1 VNFPGSWSDVA
12 AAEYFILYGTI
23 RSMSSKRL
31 TPTSYLVLGLLAR
44 EGPSTPYDLERHV
57 RATLGNFWSFPHT
70 LLYTEPPRLAA
81 DGLVTESREEEGRRR
96 RVFTITPAG
105 VSALTAWLD
114 HPSNAP
120 TELRDLGLLQL
131 FFADLVSAGA
141 RLRLAEQQLAIHR
154 AKLAAYLEDARLE
167 EPRDTPERG
176 KRTTEHGRRTTERW
190 RGETLRM
197 GLRYEEAAVGFWEG
211 IVSDARVPLTRTDT
225 EGATRGGPPTADA
238 SPKIRTRP

>member
-1 VNFPGSWSDVA
+1 
-12 AAEYFILYGTI
+12 
-23 RSMSSKRL
+23 MSTERL

-70 LLYTEPPRLAA
+70 LLYSEPPRLVAQ
-81 DGLVTESREEEGRRR
+81 GLVTETRETDGRRR

-105 VSALTAWLD
+105 SSALSAWLD
-114 HPSNAP
+114 RPSGAP

-131 FFADLVSAGA
+131 FFADLAPAEA

-154 AKLAAYLEDARLE
+154 AKLLSYQEDEQRQRRPGGLG
-167 EPRDTPERG
+167 RG
-176 KRTTEHGRRTTERW
+176 HRTVEHW

-197 GLRYEEAAVGFWEG
+197 GLLYEGAAVDFWTG
-211 IVSDARVPLTRTDT
+211 VAANARASAQRPPGAPVAVDAGSGLDST
-225 EGATRGGPPTADA
+225 GAGRAT
-238 SPKIRTRP
+238 SPR